1 MSKDEK
7 GGLLGKVARFVRNPT
22 TNWADLDNPSSMQ
35 DSGHSQMLKELIER
49 KKRNDFVRKR
59 EFDMLRKLRR
69 RELSGQVT
77 ATNRPSFFQSSLP
90 SKPAERAN
98 TLKKIDEIE
107 AQMSMQWWK
116 TKHRDSMV
124 SSVNSSVF
132 PVSSTTVAPPVTTGR
147 EAPPAPAEAPA
158 AKAPAPTALAA
169 APTTAAAP
177 TAAPVP
183 TAQRAAAG
191 PAPAQPPRKPPPP
204 PRIAVG
210 VAYQETTTSGFSNSK
225 SHAIEVDEVAHD
237 PDLEEACIRFANG
250 DDKGAEAILLDALGR
265 AEEGRD
271 PIELWLT
278 LFDLYRATGQEE
290 RFEIAAV
297 DFANQFQRSAP
308 QWFSLPGMVTQL
320 AATQQAGSGA
330 QGTNWNCPARL
341 GLPAITNLK
350 AICARIPSP
359 WKFDWSALTAIET
372 DAVPALASVFTEW
385 ASHPV
390 AIHMAGTDR
399 LLELLVANAPSGDR
413 TVDPQWWHLRLALLR
428 VMGRADEFEVAALD
442 YCVTYEV
449 SPPTWEA
456 PRCTFRRLS
465 AEGQLDSE
473 GPTTIIGLPTDDI
486 PTRPGS
492 FGQTDFRS
500 TNLDSTLAKPV
511 VVELSGTLVGDIVQT
526 LETLEKRFVGTEVMS
541 LACSRL
547 IRVDFAAAG
556 ALLNWVS
563 TAQTQGRMVQFMA
576 VHRLVA
582 GFFKVL
588 GISDVAHVMVRTD

>member
-1 MSKDEK
+1 MSKDQK
-7 GGLLGKVARFVRNPT
+7 AGLLGKVARFVRNPT
-22 TNWADLDNPSSMQ
+22 TNWADLDNPSSVQ

-69 RELSGQVT
+69 RELSGQGS

-90 SKPAERAN
+90 SKPAERAS

-116 TKHRDSMV
+116 TKHRNSMV
-124 SSVNSSVF
+124 SSVNNNVF
-132 PVSSTTVAPPVTTGR
+132 PVSSTTVVPPVTAGCT
-147 EAPPAPAEAPA
+147 APPTPAQPPVAEAP
-158 AKAPAPTALAA
+158 TRS
-169 APTTAAAP
+169 AP
-177 TAAPVP
+177 TAAPSADAP
-183 TAQRAAAG
+183 TAVPAPAAQRPAAG
-191 PAPAQPPRKPPPP
+191 PVPAQPARKPSP

-210 VAYQETTTSGFSNSK
+210 MAYQETTASGFSSSK
-225 SHAIEVDEVAHD
+225 AQAIEVDEVAHD

-265 AEEGRD
+265 VDEERD

-297 DFANQFQRSAP
+297 DFANRFQRSAP

-320 AATQQAGSGA
+320 VATQQAGSSA
-330 QGTNWNCPARL
+330 QGMNWSCPARL

-359 WKFDWSALTAIET
+359 WKFDWSALTAIEA
-372 DAVPALASVFTEW
+372 DAAPALTAVLTEW

-390 AIHMAGTDR
+390 AIHMAGTDH
-399 LLELLVANAPSGDR
+399 LLEWLLTKAPAGDR

-428 VMGRADEFEVAALD
+428 VMGRADEFEVVALD

-473 GPTTIIGLPTDDI
+473 GPTTIIGLPTDDM
-486 PTRPGS
+486 PTRLGHFAP
-492 FGQTDFRS
+492 TDFRS
-500 TNLDSTLAKPV
+500 SRLDSTLIKPL
-511 VVELSGTLVGDIVQT
+511 VVELSGTLVGDIAQT
-526 LETLEKRFVGTEVMS
+526 LETLDKRFVGADVMS

-563 TAQTQGRMVQFMA
+563 AAQTQGRMVQFMA

-588 GISDVAHVMVRTD
+588 GISDFAQVMVRTD

>member
-7 GGLLGKVARFVRNPT
+7 AGLLGKVARFVRNPT
-22 TNWADLDNPSSMQ
+22 TNWADLDNPSSVQ

-69 RELSGQVT
+69 RELSGQVA

-132 PVSSTTVAPPVTTGR
+132 PVSSTTVAPPVTTAR
-147 EAPPAPAEAPA
+147 QAPPVPPESPVGKASAPTAPAATPPAAPAPAAPS
-158 AKAPAPTALAA
+158 
-169 APTTAAAP
+169 
-177 TAAPVP
+177 
-183 TAQRAAAG
+183 AAAG
-191 PAPAQPPRKPPPP
+191 TTPAQPPRKPPPP
-204 PRIAVG
+204 RIAVG
-210 VAYQETTTSGFSNSK
+210 MAYQETTTSGFSNSK
-225 SHAIEVDEVAHD
+225 SHAIEVGEVAHD

-250 DDKGAEAILLDALGR
+250 DDKGAEAILLDALSR

-320 AATQQAGSGA
+320 AATQQHSGSGA
-330 QGTNWNCPARL
+330 QGTNWSCPTRL

-359 WKFDWSALTAIET
+359 WKFDWSALTAIEV
-372 DAVPALASVFTEW
+372 DAVPALTAVFTEW

-390 AIHMAGTDR
+390 AIHMAGADR
-399 LLELLVANAPSGDR
+399 LLEVLGAKAPSGDR

-428 VMGRADEFEVAALD
+428 IMGRADEFEVAALD

-486 PTRPGS
+486 PTRPGQ
-492 FGQTDFRS
+492 FAQTEFRS
-500 TNLDSTLAKPV
+500 TNLDSTLAKPL
-511 VVELSGTLVGDIVQT
+511 VVELSGTLIGDIAQT
-526 LETLEKRFVGTEVMS
+526 LETLDKRFVGTEVMS